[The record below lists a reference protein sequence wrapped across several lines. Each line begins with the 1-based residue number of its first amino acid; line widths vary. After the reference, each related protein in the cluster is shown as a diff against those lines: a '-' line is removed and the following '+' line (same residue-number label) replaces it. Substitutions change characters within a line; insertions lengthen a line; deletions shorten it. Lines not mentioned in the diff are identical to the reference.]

1 MPDVVLIV
9 AVGTALFVLLALFI
23 AFMVFYY
30 QKRRLEYQDEVKGLA
45 ETYQKEILKAQLEMQ
60 EQTFHSIAQE
70 IHDNVGQ
77 ILSLA
82 RLNMNSLE
90 NALQDH
96 HRQKITTSKELV
108 DQALSDLRDLSKR
121 LNSKYASQQPLATLL
136 KTQLDL
142 IKKTGAVETSFDVI
156 GQEAGLLPEKKLIL
170 FRIAQEALNNS
181 LKHADAS
188 CISAQLEF
196 TPRQMTLRVLDD
208 GRGLAKNTE
217 GSPEPPLNGTGLQN
231 MNFRA
236 GLIGASFSITGQT
249 GSGTLVQID
258 LPLE

>member
-9 AVGTALFVLLALFI
+9 TVGTALFLLLALFI
-23 AFMVFYY
+23 AFMAFYY
-30 QKRRLEYQDEVKGLA
+30 QKRRLEHQDEIKDLA

-90 NALQDH
+90 NALQDN

-108 DQALSDLRDLSKR
+108 DQAIGDLRDLSKR
-121 LNSKYASQQPLATLL
+121 LNSKYATQQSLTTLL

-142 IKKTGAVETSFDVI
+142 IRKTGAVETSFDVS

-181 LKHADAS
+181 LKHAEAS

-196 TPRQMTLRVLDD
+196 TPKQMVLRIMDD
-208 GRGLAKNTE
+208 GGGLAVTAE
-217 GSPEPPLNGTGLQN
+217 GSSEPPLNGTGLQN
-231 MNFRA
+231 MRFRA
-236 GLIGASFSITGQT
+236 GLIGASFSIAGQA
-249 GSGTLVQID
+249 GSGTLVQVD
-258 LPLE
+258 LPLN